1 MRAVFIPIV
10 LAAPLVLGACASSK
24 AFPTYQQEYDRLSAE
39 CTAGGG
45 ILTTSGAQTGRPQT
59 DYVCKIIGS
68 PTRIPRN

>member
-1 MRAVFIPIV
+1 MRAALIPVVFV
-10 LAAPLVLGACASSK
+10 APLILGACASNK
-24 AFPTYQQEYDRLSAE
+24 TFPTYQQEYDRLSAE
-39 CTAGGG
+39 CTKGGG